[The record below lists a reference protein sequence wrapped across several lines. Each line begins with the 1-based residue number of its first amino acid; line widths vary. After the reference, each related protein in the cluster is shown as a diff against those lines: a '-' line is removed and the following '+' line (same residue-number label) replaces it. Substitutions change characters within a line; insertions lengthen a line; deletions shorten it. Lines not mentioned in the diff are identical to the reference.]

1 MWGWFSP
8 QVPQIWFITSVIFLI
23 FLISKDGRLY
33 QGFQDQTQ
41 PFFDSYTQTNWVG
54 DLLIVLNKI
63 LSLVTKFFKFI
74 YIEYNIF

>member
-1 MWGWFSP
+1 
-8 QVPQIWFITSVIFLI
+8 
-23 FLISKDGRLY
+23 
-33 QGFQDQTQ
+33 
-41 PFFDSYTQTNWVG
+41 VG